1 MRCDTLTGL
10 MNRRAFIDCF
20 RREIARATEEE
31 SSVTCLMI
39 DIDFFKRVNDLHGHA
54 IGDRALQ
61 GIADLLATLGR
72 SGDKVC
78 RYGGEEFCVILRGA
92 DEVAA
97 AEWAELVR
105 AQLVKTPIR
114 NGGNKLT
121 VTASF
126 GVASMTEAN
135 TTPEQLIEQADSA
148 LRSAKQQGRDRVCR
162 FSTLAREHETQKRG
176 CLKRPFHSIDTAQLM
191 SPAMVV
197 KQNATLRDAAEILL
211 KHELAAA
218 PVVDHE
224 GRMVGVLSESDLLRV
239 FSDDSQQSMR
249 VQHAM
254 RASVVG
260 FSEDTSLQEIFDFV
274 VRVSIPQVVI
284 VRDGKPCGVV
294 GRQALLSLLFSQGFG
309 DDQLTQPQ
317 ATASSLPATIPLTPP
332 PAPGATVP
340 GPASTV

>member
-1 MRCDTLTGL
+1 
-10 MNRRAFIDCF
+10 
-20 RREIARATEEE
+20 
-31 SSVTCLMI
+31 
-39 DIDFFKRVNDLHGHA
+39 
-54 IGDRALQ
+54 
-61 GIADLLATLGR
+61 
-72 SGDKVC
+72 
-78 RYGGEEFCVILRGA
+78 
-92 DEVAA
+92 
-97 AEWAELVR
+97 
-105 AQLVKTPIR
+105 
-114 NGGNKLT
+114 
-121 VTASF
+121 
-126 GVASMTEAN
+126 
-135 TTPEQLIEQADSA
+135 
-148 LRSAKQQGRDRVCR
+148 
-162 FSTLAREHETQKRG
+162 
-176 CLKRPFHSIDTAQLM
+176 
-191 SPAMVV
+191 MVV